1 MSTPHRSSTVTTLS
15 SGRKKPCC
23 TKCGML
29 MEGHKGN
36 PKVCPSELVA
46 YNDTLLNPSVSTNG
60 KGRARTRRAT
70 TQISKRAASQTWQ
83 RMKTTES
90 SCEHTGERM
99 SGSIGSDAEMMHNM
113 PRMATWAQIAFAGA
127 MGGVVVLVGLSLMPV
142 VA

>member
-1 MSTPHRSSTVTTLS
+1 PERHQMSTPHRSSTVTTLS

-46 YNDTLLNPSVSTNG
+46 TNR
-60 KGRARTRRAT
+60 KERARTRRAT

-83 RMKTTES
+83 RLKTTES
-90 SCEHTGERM
+90 SCEYTGERM

-127 MGGVVVLVGLSLMPV
+127 MGGFMPV
-142 VA
+142 AAS